1 VTRSSIELTGV
12 SVLTQVGAVLAV
24 RLRPRR
30 ALALLEDQAARLMRA
45 AGAKKVIR
53 LVASVDRS
61 IRQSIAME
69 AAALTENGN
78 GMVELLRIA
87 RLTEASATD

>member
-69 AAALTENGN
+69 AGLAAQGGDHVLRMGD
-78 GMVELLRIA
+78 GHSASLEL
-87 RLTEASATD
+87 DP